1 MCKARVRYGDSE
13 GGESV
18 EVANI
23 SCLPAYYFCYFHP
36 CRNIEACR
44 IAKITS
50 CGPYR
55 EFLCKIVV
63 IIINKYYFSY
73 FDSKFVPLA
82 EQKRA
87 PAEKND
93 TYRA

>member
-23 SCLPAYYFCYFHP
+23 SCRPAYYFCYFHP

-44 IAKITS
+44 IPENGITEDKKKQACKIT
-50 CGPYR
+50 
-55 EFLCKIVV
+55 E
-63 IIINKYYFSY
+63 NAAMQH
-73 FDSKFVPLA
+73 PL
-82 EQKRA
+82 R
-87 PAEKND
+87 
-93 TYRA
+93 